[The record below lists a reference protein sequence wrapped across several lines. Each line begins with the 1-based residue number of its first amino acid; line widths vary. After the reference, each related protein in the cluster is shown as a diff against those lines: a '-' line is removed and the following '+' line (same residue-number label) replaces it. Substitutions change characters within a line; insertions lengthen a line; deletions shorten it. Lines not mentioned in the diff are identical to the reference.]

1 MFWVLKRTALLT
13 KGLYLYCFCD
23 SEQFRELTL
32 VRPALDMTCKKCDN
46 QPKNVAVFTLECQN
60 KSVLTGPIIY
70 ESIVY
75 IITTVKKF
83 TL

>member
-1 MFWVLKRTALLT
+1 MFGTLLT
-13 KGLYLYCFCD
+13 KGLHLYCFCD

-32 VRPALDMTCKKCDN
+32 VRQALVMTCKKCDN

-60 KSVLTGPIIY
+60 KSVLTGPMIY
-70 ESIVY
+70 ETIVY
-75 IITTVKKF
+75 FIITVENV